1 MLNKQQQQGDG
12 YHPETKQSSTRHPF
26 TSRLVNARFDS
37 AQLTQVER
45 RQKERVAM
53 NFYVAYN
60 FIKANK
66 DDNKM
71 SSFISSM
78 TEIF

>member
-1 MLNKQQQQGDG
+1 MVIIQK
-12 YHPETKQSSTRHPF
+12 P
-26 TSRLVNARFDS
+26 SRVQPDIHSRADYFDS

-66 DDNKM
+66 DDNKI